1 MFVNSSNL
9 VFSNGTA
16 LSMETLDAV
25 AELLVQGQAANTV
38 RTYQSALR
46 YWLGWYEA
54 RYQRPFPLALSP
66 AAPLDVEVVV
76 QFIVDHVERTTDD
89 GLRCELPEAVDQQL
103 LDKGW
108 KRDLGA
114 PKLNTT
120 LLRLTVLSKA
130 HRLKQLSNPLEDARV
145 RELIKRVRR
154 GYAARGERPRKK
166 QAVAKDLLQPM
177 LSTCDDSLIGVRDRA
192 LLLFAW
198 ASGGR
203 RRSEV
208 AAASMENL
216 ERIPDV
222 LHEDGRREV
231 RFIYRLTVSKTNQDG
246 QSDPNEAKPIIGVA
260 GEALHAWLKAANI
273 TSGKI
278 FRSVR
283 GGKIG
288 KSLSSHSVALIV
300 KARANAA
307 GLEGDFSGHSLRSG
321 FVTEAGRQG
330 KPLAEV
336 MRMSGHR
343 SVPQALAYYQAG
355 DVLASSVASLLD
367 DSTSEVRTS

>member
-16 LSMETLDAV
+16 LSTETLDAV
-25 AELLVQGQAANTV
+25 GELLAQGQAANTV

-46 YWLGWYEA
+46 YWQGWYEA

-66 AAPLDVEVVV
+66 AAPLDVEVIVR
-76 QFIVDHVERTTDD
+76 FIVDHVERSTTDD

-103 LDKGW
+103 IDTGL

-130 HRLKQLSNPLEDARV
+130 HRLKQLSNALEDARV

-166 QAVAKDLLQPM
+166 QAVAKDLLQAM
-177 LSTCDDSLIGVRDRA
+177 LGTCDDSLIGVRDRA

-216 ERIPDV
+216 ERVPDV
-222 LHEDGRREV
+222 LHEDGRREI

-260 GEALHAWLKAANI
+260 GEALHAWLRAANI

-278 FRSVR
+278 FRAIR
-283 GGKIG
+283 GGKIE
-288 KSLSSHSVALIV
+288 KSLSAHSVALIV

-330 KPLAEV
+330 SNLAEV

-343 SVPQALAYYQAG
+343 SVTQALAYYQAG
-355 DVLASSVASLLD
+355 DVLSIPSADLLGADRAHSS
-367 DSTSEVRTS
+367 